1 MRLAY
6 AGNET
11 ERKYEK
17 TLLITQRCRFAPIK
31 IPLAFPLERRCVKTK
46 SDAIIIF
53 ADESSLSDRGSGTAG
68 AAEATNSLAS
78 GFSSGSSVRKTPGP
92 GALSIPIPPQPS
104 EPVAL
109 TQRQASPKPTLVLT
123 SPSATADKQMA
134 PLHLNLDSSR
144 QQPQEPVRCRP
155 PKLDIPP
162 VTTAAGSVTTTTDTT
177 TTEQEESNGG
187 LVFITIIPVSHVAYT
202 ELLIVFYHS

>member
-1 MRLAY
+1 M
-6 AGNET
+6 
-11 ERKYEK
+11 
-17 TLLITQRCRFAPIK
+17 
-31 IPLAFPLERRCVKTK
+31 
-46 SDAIIIF
+46 
-53 ADESSLSDRGSGTAG
+53 SDRGSGTAG

-92 GALSIPIPPQPS
+92 GALSIPIPPPPS
-104 EPVAL
+104 EPVVI

-123 SPSATADKQMA
+123 SPSPAADKQMA

-144 QQPQEPVRCRP
+144 QQPQQPVRCRP

-162 VTTAAGSVTTTTDTT
+162 VTTAAGSDNTTTT